1 MPKAVLRT
9 KPKPESR
16 KPSPLVK
23 GAASRKKVVVEVVQV
38 GLVDFSYQN
47 VAYQIDLEKSKVYR
61 RFIEVEKSKQ
71 GSIIT
76 AYRTGSSAPRQAPLR
91 SH

>member
-1 MPKAVLRT
+1 MPKAPLRSKT
-9 KPKPESR
+9 RVEAKKATPAGGSTSKR
-16 KPSPLVK
+16 KTVPAVTF
-23 GAASRKKVVVEVVQV
+23 

-47 VAYQIDLEKSKVYR
+47 VAYQIDLDKSKVYR

-76 AYRTGSSAPRQAPLR
+76 AYRSVRMRPSL
-91 SH
+91 

>member
-1 MPKAVLRT
+1 MPKAAPRSKSRT
-9 KPKPESR
+9 ELKKT
-16 KPSPLVK
+16 PLAGSNK
-23 GAASRKKVVVEVVQV
+23 KKVVDTPAF

-47 VAYQIDLEKSKVYR
+47 VAYQIDLDKSKVYK

-76 AYRTGSSAPRQAPLR
+76 AYRSGTSRPSL
-91 SH
+91 

>member
-1 MPKAVLRT
+1 MPKAALRSKT
-9 KPKPESR
+9 KAESR
-16 KPSPLVK
+16 KSVPPLK
-23 GAASRKKVVVEVVQV
+23 GTSTKNKVVVEVVQY

-76 AYRTGSSAPRQAPLR
+76 AYRTGSVRPVPLR

>member
-1 MPKAVLRT
+1 
-9 KPKPESR
+9 
-16 KPSPLVK
+16 
-23 GAASRKKVVVEVVQV
+23 VQY

-76 AYRTGSSAPRQAPLR
+76 AYRTGSVRPAAPLR

>member
-1 MPKAVLRT
+1 MPKAPLRSKT
-9 KPKPESR
+9 RIEPR
-16 KPSPLVK
+16 KATPVAGSPSK
-23 GAASRKKVVVEVVQV
+23 KKAAPAVTF

-47 VAYQIDLEKSKVYR
+47 VAYQIDLDKSKVYR

-76 AYRTGSSAPRQAPLR
+76 AYRSVRTRPSL
-91 SH
+91 